1 MQTSTLDPA
10 LDAALP
16 CGARA
21 ARALCQ
27 RVASLRAALDAV
39 SAALPMEDALQA
51 PVGGARVELDRFARD
66 VQALIDWSLPSV
78 VQREAC
84 SLEEIGF
91 AAVNALAPD
100 RRTRTHVS
108 VGSPTARVV
117 VDAAITARSLS
128 RILEH
133 GFACGAGHADLQL
146 ELRATG
152 FSACASFTGTGEMD
166 VSLSASLAEAVARR
180 DLARLGASV
189 GVDALENR
197 TIVEFPAPRIADGG
211 SR

>member
-39 SAALPMEDALQA
+39 CASLPTEDALQA
-51 PVGGARVELDRFARD
+51 PVCGARTELDRFARD

-78 VQREAC
+78 VRREEC

-91 AAVNALAPD
+91 AAVNALASD
-100 RRTRTHVS
+100 RRSRTVVS
-108 VGSPTARVV
+108 VESPATRVV
-117 VDAAITARSLS
+117 VDGSIAAKSLS
-128 RILEH
+128 RLLEH
-133 GFACGAGHADLQL
+133 GFACGAGHAGLQL
-146 ELRATG
+146 EPRGAG
-152 FSACASFTGTGEMD
+152 FSACASFDGVGEMD
-166 VSLSASLAEAVARR
+166 VSLAASLAEAVARR
-180 DLARLGASV
+180 DLARLGASIDV
-189 GVDALENR
+189 HAREHR
-197 TIVEFPAPRIADGG
+197 TVVEFPAPCIADGG
-211 SR
+211 AQ